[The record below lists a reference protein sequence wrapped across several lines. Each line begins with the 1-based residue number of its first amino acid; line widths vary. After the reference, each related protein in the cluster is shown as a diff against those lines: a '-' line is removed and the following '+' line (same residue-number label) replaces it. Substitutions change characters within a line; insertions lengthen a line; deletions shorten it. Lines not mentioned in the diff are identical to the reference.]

1 MSMEAVNVLSLGVKN
16 DGTEDIST
24 IINEATKEH
33 SLFFPKGFYKVSKPI
48 YLKNSVKGDG
58 YSRYSMSTCDHTWL
72 ISEIENEDSSIGILN
87 IESGCPINIEN
98 ISLKCHSHECGL
110 RFPANTQKNM
120 IFVDKVGIF
129 DVRGYGLYE
138 EGRGSR
144 PLHFGVLRNLD
155 KTSLCNEVLEEI

>member
-1 MSMEAVNVLSLGVKN
+1 MDMEAVNVLSLGVKN

-58 YSRYSMSTCDHTWL
+58 YSRFCRSTCDHTWL
-72 ISEIENEDSSIGILN
+72 ISEIENEESSVGILN
-87 IESGCPINIEN
+87 IESDCSINIEN

-155 KTSLCNEVLEEI
+155 RTSLCNEVPEEI